1 MPVRATRTAL
11 AMRPAPTPGPA
22 VRPSVWNRI
31 GWMLLIWSASVAA
44 LGAVS
49 LILRLWLKP

>member
-1 MPVRATRTAL
+1 MAITEH
-11 AMRPAPTPGPA
+11 RPAGDPCA
-22 VRPSVWNRI
+22 DRPLWKRI

-49 LILRLWLKP
+49 LLLRLWLK